1 MDINGKFQKGEGM
14 NKKTVVIALCC
25 VMIYLTGMDSICGQ
39 NKEVNLKDKR
49 ITLKT
54 EKIPF
59 GRVLGYLMEFYDV
72 PIGFVES
79 ILDRNTAE
87 FRFSA
92 NSPGVAQYPLEN
104 VDGVFKIPANSG
116 FKPPLHPVTL
126 NAENERLEDVLNKIV
141 KQIEN
146 YKWKIND
153 GVVNI
158 YPIKGRDDRFEKL
171 LDLKINRFV
180 FEKGTPVWAITT
192 NIKSLPEFSAFMTK
206 NNLRFTGGRS
216 GPSGALQQMYGRKVD
231 EGMDFS
237 NLTFR
242 ELLNK
247 ITKIKRGGWILKWR
261 FISKKTGEEFIDI
274 DI

>member
-1 MDINGKFQKGEGM
+1 M
-14 NKKTVVIALCC
+14 NKKTAVITLCC
-25 VMIYLTGMDSICGQ
+25 IIIYLIGIVSVFGQ
-39 NKEVNLKDKR
+39 NKEVDVKDKR

-54 EKIPF
+54 EKLPF
-59 GRVLGYLMEFYDV
+59 GMVLGYLMVVYDI
-72 PIGFVES
+72 PIGFEQSV
-79 ILDRNTAE
+79 LDRNTAE

-92 NSPGVAQYPLEN
+92 NSPGIAQYPLEN
-104 VDGVFKIPANSG
+104 VDGILRVPANSG

-146 YKWKIND
+146 YKWEIND

-158 YPIKGRDDRFEKL
+158 YPINGRDDRFEKL

-180 FEKGTPVWAITT
+180 FEKGKPVWAITT

-206 NNLRFTGGRS
+206 HNLHFNGARS
-216 GPSGALQQMYGRKVD
+216 GPSDALQEMYGRKID
-231 EGMDFS
+231 EGMHFS

-242 ELLNK
+242 ELLNN
-247 ITKIKRGGWILKWR
+247 ITKIKKGGWILKWR
-261 FISKKTGEEFIDI
+261 FTSKKTGEEYMDI
-274 DI
+274 EI